1 MINIPPEYNGRE
13 QTWLKHLIL
22 KEYLTAWAYKLSSYK
37 NELWYVDCFSGPWK
51 TQADDYS
58 DSSIIIALKI
68 LSKIKIIKDQL
79 KVNAIFIDENKQA
92 YNKLERIIQNREQKN
107 VEVNIFQGKFENH
120 VGEIN
125 RLVGNHPALV
135 FIDPTGWQGA
145 ELKNIAPVLSTNRD
159 VLINF
164 MLISITERLLPEGQD
179 KWEFWTFEEPG
190 IWRDLSD
197 RIQDMLE
204 VGTENPNPV
213 IKQGVLDGLDKLI
226 KVEKD
231 RKGIL
236 NDGVIEAATESLST
250 TTDSQFDQEER
261 QQGALSLWELE
272 AVEKAY
278 DFLQK
283 SWGTPIKK
291 ISGADAMKILKM
303 KIPVDIKPH

>member
-1 MINIPPEYNGRE
+1 MADRDKPKSIETLGLTRRDPIVWYDELEGDQEKTVAVLTTLDKR
-13 QTWLKHLIL
+13 LK
-22 KEYLTAWAYKLSSYK
+22 
-37 NELWYVDCFSGPWK
+37 
-51 TQADDYS
+51 
-58 DSSIIIALKI
+58 
-68 LSKIKIIKDQL
+68 
-79 KVNAIFIDENKQA
+79 
-92 YNKLERIIQNREQKN
+92 
-107 VEVNIFQGKFENH
+107 
-120 VGEIN
+120 
-125 RLVGNHPALV
+125 
-135 FIDPTGWQGA
+135 
-145 ELKNIAPVLSTNRD
+145 
-159 VLINF
+159 